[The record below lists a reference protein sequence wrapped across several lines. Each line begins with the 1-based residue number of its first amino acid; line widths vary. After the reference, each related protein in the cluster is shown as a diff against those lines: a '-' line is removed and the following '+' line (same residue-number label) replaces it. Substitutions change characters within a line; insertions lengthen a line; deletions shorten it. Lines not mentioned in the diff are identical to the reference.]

1 MLDKL
6 GITGILGVVVVLA
19 GLGLIAYANP
29 VVAAGMALVL
39 FGFGLTVKSLVSGLL
54 SSFGMGGMM

>member
-1 MLDKL
+1 MFEKL
-6 GITGILGVVVVLA
+6 GAIGVLGIVVILG
-19 GLGLIAYANP
+19 GLGLIAWANP

-39 FGFGLTVKSLVSGLL
+39 FGFGLTVKALVSNLL

>member
-1 MLDKL
+1 MFEKL
-6 GITGILGVVVVLA
+6 GAVGILGIVVILGGLA
-19 GLGLIAYANP
+19 LIAWANP

-39 FGFGLTVKSLVSGLL
+39 FGFGLTVKALVGNLL

>member
-1 MLDKL
+1 MLEKL
-6 GITGILGVVVVLA
+6 GAIGVLGIVVILG
-19 GLGLIAYANP
+19 GLGLIAWADP

-39 FGFGLTVKSLVSGLL
+39 FGFGLTVKALVSNLL

>member
-1 MLDKL
+1 MLRKL
-6 GITGILGVVVVLA
+6 GAVGVLGVAVVLA
-19 GLGLIAYANP
+19 GLALIAVADP

-39 FGFGLTVKSLVSGLL
+39 LGFGLTVKALVSNLL

>member
-1 MLDKL
+1 MIKKL
-6 GITGILGVVVVLA
+6 GAIGIVGIVIVLS
-19 GLGLIAYANP
+19 GLALIAWANP

-39 FGFGLTVKSLVSGLL
+39 LGFGLTVKALVSNLL

>member
-1 MLDKL
+1 MLRKL
-6 GITGILGVVVVLA
+6 GAIGILGVAAVLA
-19 GLGLIAYANP
+19 GLALIAWAEP

-39 FGFGLTVKSLVSGLL
+39 LGFGLTVKALVSNLL

>member
-1 MLDKL
+1 MLEKL
-6 GITGILGVVVVLA
+6 GAIGVLGIVVILG
-19 GLGLIAYANP
+19 GLGLIAWANP

-39 FGFGLTVKSLVSGLL
+39 FGFGLTVKALVSNLL